1 MSVLTF
7 KHYSFLSILLAGGA
21 IINSYTI
28 HEQFYPTIIYLTNQK
43 SNKLI
48 MLNFFFM
55 LGLAFFKMIMS
66 VFFGEIREI
75 EKLSILDSLKRKIF
89 DIVFIILIYKEDN
102 FDSSFYSWLIV
113 LGFIWVIH
121 QAAIKRSEYL
131 IAESITDVKMHMKLT
146 VIYIALIC
154 LDSCVL
160 RYMIKAFTNT
170 SVDSYL
176 ILFFLEYLLIS
187 LNIIF
192 PAIKYFTIA
201 FEMFTYS
208 HFQNKNNFFMVLEF
222 VLTVCKLCIQLYMR
236 IKYML
241 LFPFIVDLIE
251 NLIQLYN
258 TIVKFFSSVKLL
270 RLLNKLPDVNLEEIE
285 EIDNTCLI
293 CLSEI
298 KHGKK
303 IGCGHFFH
311 KNCLKELIQG
321 KSNQLCP
328 KCRSP
333 INIEQAIKDHQNESK
348 NQKKKNSEA
357 IFKINFIKSQ
367 KDSGEQ
373 KDSKNQE
380 QQTESKRFKF
390 IENATI
396 QEKIIFTLDD
406 LINNIGNMIK
416 SQINEPKIIQRVKGL
431 IQDILKLEELIQT
444 NEQKKLKVELN
455 LENIFDFSQL
465 LASTNTSLKKCGAI
479 SYGLPKIASY
489 NRTFAD
495 ECLRKK
501 IELMN
506 LLLLNCQRDMLLQTM
521 FFGITKNL
529 TNLKQDESENYQQ
542 EQKGSHQ
549 TNDGL
554 FKTQSLNNNNNSSL
568 AGETKKITKDIS
580 QLSKNTSV
588 IVDETSIF
596 QKNNSKIDPQEEE
609 RERRLAWIEKLQS
622 QVSQSNEQQ
631 QNQQQEQQQQQNQN
645 ENQQDALAS
654 N

>member
-1 MSVLTF
+1 MTVFTF
-7 KHYSFLSILLAGGA
+7 KHYSFLSILLAGAA
-21 IINSYTI
+21 IINSFTI

-55 LGLAFFKMIMS
+55 LGLAFFKMIIS
-66 VFFGEIREI
+66 IFFGEIREI

-89 DIVFIILIYKEDN
+89 DIVLIILIYKEDN

-131 IAESITDVKMHMKLT
+131 IAQSITDVQMHMKLT

-160 RYMIKAFTNT
+160 RFMIQMYTNT
-170 SVDSYL
+170 VLDSYF
-176 ILFFLEYLLIS
+176 ILLFLEYLLIS

-208 HFQNKNNFFMVLEF
+208 HFQNKNNIFMVLEF
-222 VLTVCKLCIQLYMR
+222 VLTVCKLCLQLYMR

-241 LFPFIVDLIE
+241 LFPFFVDLIE
-251 NLIQLYN
+251 NFIQLYK
-258 TIVKFFSSVKLL
+258 TVVKFFSSIKLL
-270 RLLNKLPDVNLEEIE
+270 RLLNQLPDVNLEEIE

-298 KHGKK
+298 KQGKK

-321 KSNQLCP
+321 KTNQLCP

-333 INIEQAIKDHQNESK
+333 INIEQAIEDHHQQLKKQK
-348 NQKKKNSEA
+348 NKKPEA
-357 IFKINFIKSQ
+357 TFKINFIKSH
-367 KDSGEQ
+367 KDQGEPNE
-373 KDSKNQE
+373 SKNQE
-380 QQTESKRFKF
+380 QQAESKRFQF
-390 IENATI
+390 IQNTTI
-396 QEKIIFTLDD
+396 QEKVIYTLDD
-406 LINNIGNMIK
+406 LTSSIANLLKTQN
-416 SQINEPKIIQRVKGL
+416 NEPQVILRVKDL
-431 IQDILKLEELIQT
+431 IYNIVNLEEIIKT
-444 NEQKKLKVELN
+444 EEQRQQKVELN
-455 LENIFDFSQL
+455 LENIFNFSQL
-465 LASTNTSLKKCGAI
+465 LANTNTNLKKCGAI

-506 LLLLNCQRDMLLQTM
+506 FLLLKCQRDTLLQTM
-521 FFGITKNL
+521 FFGATKNL
-529 TNLKQDESENYQQ
+529 TNPKINENENQE
-542 EQKGSHQ
+542 EQKVSHQ
-549 TNDGL
+549 INNDL
-554 FKTQSLNNNNNSSL
+554 FKSQSFNNNTNSTLHDSS
-568 AGETKKITKDIS
+568 KKSSKDII
-580 QLSKNTSV
+580 QFSKNTSV
-588 IVDETSIF
+588 LVDETSIF
-596 QKNNSKIDPQEEE
+596 QKSNSKIDPKEEE
-609 RERRLAWIEKLQS
+609 RERKQAWVEKLQS
-622 QVSQSNEQQ
+622 QISQSTEQQ
-631 QNQQQEQQQQQNQN
+631 QNQQQEQQQEQNKNKN
-645 ENQQDALAS
+645 EQDTLAS

>member
-1 MSVLTF
+1 MTVFTF

-21 IINSYTI
+21 IINSFTI

-55 LGLAFFKMIMS
+55 LGLAFFKTIMS

-113 LGFIWVIH
+113 LAFIWIIH

-131 IAESITDVKMHMKLT
+131 IAESITDTKMHMKLT

-160 RYMIKAFTNT
+160 RYLIKMLANN
-170 SVDSYL
+170 SADSYL

-192 PAIKYFTIA
+192 PVIKYFTLA

-208 HFQNKNNFFMVLEF
+208 HFQNKNNIFMVLEF
-222 VLTVCKLCIQLYMR
+222 ALTVSKLCIQLYMR
-236 IKYML
+236 VKYML

-298 KHGKK
+298 KQGKK

-333 INIEQAIKDHQNESK
+333 INIEQAIQNHEKESNINQNKKPEATFKISFIKNQNDLGELNES
-348 NQKKKNSEA
+348 Q
-357 IFKINFIKSQ
+357 
-367 KDSGEQ
+367 
-373 KDSKNQE
+373 NQE
-380 QQTESKRFKF
+380 QQQTETKKF
-390 IENATI
+390 QFIQNTTIEQKVFSSI
-396 QEKIIFTLDD
+396 DD
-406 LINNIGNMIK
+406 LIKSIGTLLK
-416 SQINEPKIIQRVKGL
+416 TQNEPYIIQRVKFL
-431 IQDILKLEELIQT
+431 IHDIVRLEGYIKTE
-444 NEQKKLKVELN
+444 EQKASQEELN
-455 LENIFDFSQL
+455 LENIFNFSQL
-465 LASTNTSLKKCGAI
+465 LLNTNTCLKRCGSI

-506 LLLLNCQRDMLLQTM
+506 LLLINCQRNMLLQTM
-521 FFGITKNL
+521 FFGATKNL
-529 TNLKQDESENYQQ
+529 AKINETENQE
-542 EQKGSHQ
+542 EQKSSHQ
-549 TNDGL
+549 TNNDL
-554 FKTQSLNNNNNSSL
+554 LNAQNLNKNNISTIFDSAKKASKDPISFSKNSSVL
-568 AGETKKITKDIS
+568 I
-580 QLSKNTSV
+580 
-588 IVDETSIF
+588 DETSIF
-596 QKNNSKIDPQEEE
+596 QKSNSVLDPKQEEKE
-609 RERRLAWIEKLQS
+609 RKLAWIEKLQS
-622 QVSQSNEQQ
+622 QISQS
-631 QNQQQEQQQQQNQN
+631 EQQQQQNQKQEQEQQQN
-645 ENQQDALAS
+645 ENKNQQDTLTS
-654 N
+654 D